1 MTSACWKKYLRRK
14 TFYSKNCEKTPQY
27 SFFSPAIRSGVFASC
42 EIESTEAPFSK
53 SSLTLLLFPAKAA
66 AYNSRPSLLEL
77 SVVSLF
83 SSSPEIKSI
92 PFYWLDYSS
101 FHEKKAHFVHWSK
114 KEFFKPFCLTENPP
128 AFLTEKP
135 PALAS
140 WGMVLENVVNNKQ
153 ITNTMI
159 LAIFSLYL

>member
-1 MTSACWKKYLRRK
+1 MTSACWKKYLSRK
-14 TFYSKNCEKTPQY
+14 TFIAKIVKNTTKF
-27 SFFSPAIRSGVFASC
+27 FFSPAIRSGVFASC

-92 PFYWLDYSS
+92 HFYWLIISW
-101 FHEKKAHFVHWSK
+101 KKAHFVHWSK
-114 KEFFKPFCLTENPP
+114 KK
-128 AFLTEKP
+128 FLQTFLSHRESP
-135 PALAS
+135 
-140 WGMVLENVVNNKQ
+140 G
-153 ITNTMI
+153 
-159 LAIFSLYL
+159 FSHRETPGPGFLRYGIGKCCK

>member
-1 MTSACWKKYLRRK
+1 MTSACWKKYLKRK

-77 SVVSLF
+77 SGVSLF

-101 FHEKKAHFVHWSK
+101 FHGKKPILFIEVKKNSSNLFVSPRIPRHFS
-114 KEFFKPFCLTENPP
+114 PRNPRPCL
-128 AFLTEKP
+128 
-135 PALAS
+135 
-140 WGMVLENVVNNKQ
+140 LEVWYWK
-153 ITNTMI
+153 M
-159 LAIFSLYL
+159 L